1 MTTGIY
7 DKYELIEDI
16 TFELHC
22 MMFYKSLEKRYKHSR
37 IGFMMTDIR
46 RTCEAHMKRLCAIYK
61 KEFGQA
67 VDIKILREY
76 VKA

>member
-1 MTTGIY
+1 MTTRIH

-16 TFELHC
+16 TFELTC
-22 MMFYKSLEKRYKHSR
+22 MMFYKDLEKKYKHSR

-61 KEFGQA
+61 KEFDEP
-67 VDIKILREY
+67 VDVKILRKY
-76 VKA
+76 V